1 MIKIKR
7 IYEDYSKTDGYR
19 ILIDRLWPRG
29 ISKERAKID
38 LWIKEI
44 APSHDLR
51 KWYSHNSEKAKQFQ
65 KKYIAELEGNPTSL
79 NEIKKI
85 SKTLREE
92 NITNEEVISL
102 NQKLHETI
110 DILEIPEPVKVE
122 NLIGENNEYI
132 S

>member
-65 KKYIAELEGNPTSL
+65 KKYIAELEGNPNSL

-85 SKTLREE
+85 TTSNEKTIVLEVQQKVPVE
-92 NITNEEVISL
+92 NNKKKKKIVVAMEIAFDNIKSTKEVI
-102 NQKLHETI
+102 KF
-110 DILEIPEPVKVE
+110 
-122 NLIGENNEYI
+122 
-132 S
+132 